1 MSNEI
6 TPTITT
12 NDTEN
17 SDVTKLSRTLDDVKA
32 EARELQIS
40 FKENISIEKLL
51 EKIEAKYKVNEKESD
66 VTISDAEDTST
77 DTDEA
82 KEAALNTLTLNEF
95 IHKQK
100 REAEKTRIVT
110 IIDNDSRINNQT
122 TTCTVSAS
130 NEFFDLGTVILLL
143 NERVEVRQG
152 HLNVLSELRIP
163 QHIKNPKDPSISVMV
178 MRPRYTIQYE
188 QDE

>member
-12 NDTEN
+12 NETEN
-17 SDVTKLSRTLDDVKA
+17 SDVTKLSRTIDDVKA
-32 EARELQIS
+32 EARELKIS
-40 FKENISIEKLL
+40 FKENISTEKLL
-51 EKIEAKYKVNEKESD
+51 EKIEAKYKANEEESALIITDSDTESSESD
-66 VTISDAEDTST
+66 ED
-77 DTDEA
+77 
-82 KEAALNTLTLNEF
+82 KEAAFNTLTLNEF

-130 NEFFDLGTVILLL
+130 NEFFDLGTIILPL

-152 HLNVLSELRIP
+152 HLNVLSELKIP

-188 QDE
+188 QD